1 MDCRRPGSSVLG
13 ILQARILSG
22 LPQPLPG
29 YILNSGIKLA
39 CLLHCRWILYPLS
52 HLGSPKWLCNKGLYP
67 RLQCALKWV
76 TAIFPLLGKR
86 NASKRSGCLFWVT
99 LWILW
104 YSRNPGSSFCSVAK
118 LCPTLCDPMDCSAP
132 GFPVLHYLPEF
143 AQTLVHWLGDAI
155 LPSHSPTISL
165 LLPSIFLS
173 IRVFSNESALRIRWP
188 NNWNFSFASVLLVNI
203 QGWFPLGLAGLI
215 SLLSKGFS
223 RVFSNITVWK
233 HQFFGVQPSLWSNS
247 HLYMTTGKTIALTIW
262 NFADKVLPF
271 FFNMLSRFVIVFF
284 PRCVF

>member
-155 LPSHSPTISL
+155 LPSHSPLSPSPALNLSQHQGLFQWVGSL
-165 LLPSIFLS
+165 H
-173 IRVFSNESALRIRWP
+173 
-188 NNWNFSFASVLLVNI
+188 LV
-203 QGWFPLGLAGLI
+203 A
-215 SLLSKGFS
+215 
-223 RVFSNITVWK
+223 
-233 HQFFGVQPSLWSNS
+233 
-247 HLYMTTGKTIALTIW
+247 
-262 NFADKVLPF
+262 KVLEF
-271 FFNMLSRFVIVFF
+271 QLQHQSFQWIFKADFL
-284 PRCVF
+284 